1 MLVTNVCRYHECVH
15 MNVNQLFL
23 GDLPLNRPG
32 KTSETEL
39 VVVATSHTIQLAVAL
54 AAKTTHASEHSCSW
68 I

>member
-1 MLVTNVCRYHECVH
+1 

-23 GDLPLNRPG
+23 GDLSLNRPG

-39 VVVATSHTIQLAVAL
+39 VVVATSHTIQLAIAL
-54 AAKTTHASEHSCSW
+54 AAKTTHTSEHSCDW